1 MTSLLSYVGVGEL
14 FDHGLDS
21 WAAILL
27 PLSIYS
33 GIGIGKPWG
42 TNAAEG
48 YPALLCKEGER
59 GEEEEERGERRRKR
73 EGREK
78 GGRQDVSIIMV

>member
-1 MTSLLSYVGVGEL
+1 MPTLVTSLLVTIICYLLSVTFRVVGEL

-33 GIGIGKPWG
+33 GLGIGEPWG
-42 TNAAEG
+42 TNAGDG
-48 YPALLCKEGER
+48 YPALLGEP
-59 GEEEEERGERRRKR
+59 
-73 EGREK
+73 
-78 GGRQDVSIIMV
+78 